1 MLELSAKMKLDS
13 VAALFTNEPETALDK
28 ADTEMAELRKILC
41 KQAEQT
47 EYINIMG
54 VQLYD
59 VERVFLLVVPPEND
73 KTTPR
78 LCLRLEREGDP
89 LATYE
94 WPVLKNGYIKVSMR
108 DDTLHIE
115 TGNEW

>member
-1 MLELSAKMKLDS
+1 MLELSAKMKLNR
-13 VAALFTNEPETALDK
+13 VAALFADEPETALDK
-28 ADTEMAELRKILC
+28 ADTEMAELRKLLRA
-41 KQAEQT
+41 QAEQT
-47 EYINIMG
+47 EYFNIMG

-59 VERVFLLVVPPEND
+59 VERVVLLVVPPEND
-73 KTTPR
+73 KAAPH

-94 WPVLKNGYIKVSMR
+94 WPVLENGYIKVSMR
-108 DDTLHIE
+108 DGTLYVE